1 MPIVRQYARRLGVA
15 PLLWLLLGLLNLS
28 GAWAGGFE
36 VISASTKL
44 DSGLYR
50 LSARIEY
57 HFSKPALEAM
67 QNGVPL
73 TVEIEMAVRR
83 RRSWAWDETVYS
95 LSQRFRLE
103 YHTLSR
109 QYLVS
114 NLNSGERR
122 ATSPPEMAALQFIGQ
137 ITTSPCSIKGLLSP
151 NERYEGALRA
161 LARYRSLPTPLR
173 LFAYL
178 SDDWRLTSEWYTWPL

>member
-1 MPIVRQYARRLGVA
+1 MSIVRQHARRLGVA

-57 HFSKPALEAM
+57 HFSKPALDAM

-109 QYLVS
+109 QYLVN

-122 ATSPPEMAALQFIGQ
+122 GFPTGNAALQFIGQ
-137 ITTSPCSIKGLLSP
+137 IHDFPFLDKGLLSP

-161 LARYRSLPTPLR
+161 WLDIESLPVPLR
-173 LFAYL
+173 VLAYL
-178 SDDWRLTSEWYTWPL
+178 SDDWRLTSDWYTWPL

>member
-1 MPIVRQYARRLGVA
+1 MPIVRQHAQRLGVA

-57 HFSKPALEAM
+57 HFSKPALDAM

-109 QYLVS
+109 QYLVN

-122 ATSPPEMAALQFIGQ
+122 GFPTGNAALQFIGQ
-137 ITTSPCSIKGLLSP
+137 IHDFPFLDKGLLSP

-161 LARYRSLPTPLR
+161 WLDIESLPVPLR
-173 LFAYL
+173 VLAYL
-178 SDDWRLTSEWYTWPL
+178 SDDWRLTSDWYTWPL